1 MSIQALKE
9 SLPQLTDA
17 KFEQVYRQFFLKA
30 LGPVLGFERA
40 PKSAGEDWD
49 QVLDVFAAERERRE
63 RAKELIPKMRLRP
76 GNGMLFV
83 SASKNPLADPFPRQ
97 RRA

>member
-17 KFEQVYRQFFLKA
+17 KFDQVYRQFFLKA

-49 QVLDVFAAERERRE
+49 QVMDVFAAERERRE
-63 RAKELIPKMRLRP
+63 RAKELVPKMTQAGEWDAFCKRFEESTGR
-76 GNGMLFV
+76 
-83 SASKNPLADPFPRQ
+83 PFPRQ